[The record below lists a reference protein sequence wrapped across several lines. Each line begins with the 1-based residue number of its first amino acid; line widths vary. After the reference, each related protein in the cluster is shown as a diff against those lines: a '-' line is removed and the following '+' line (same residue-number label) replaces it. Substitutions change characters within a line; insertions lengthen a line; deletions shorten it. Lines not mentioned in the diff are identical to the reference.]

1 MGKLHSSLWS
11 YEEWVRRSLIWAVMY
26 FTAEWLA
33 LDPTAITDADIWSHL
48 RTGEWIVRYQWV
60 PSTDPFSSFGMGR
73 PWVAY
78 SWLFEVLVFGLHHVF
93 GLVGLLVFVC
103 IMVLGITAGLHALI
117 RKFDPRI
124 ANAVLLTAFGL
135 IAMAPL
141 YTPRPWLFTILLFV
155 IELNILIGVRHS
167 RNYGR
172 LYLLPL
178 LFALWA
184 NLHIQFVL
192 GFSVLF
198 IAACEVP
205 IFRLLGKLEL
215 TGGEERGLP
224 PLRVLLVILAC
235 MVAALVNPYHF
246 RIYGVVLD
254 YLRQPALYSLV
265 KEFAAMD
272 FQIAPNW
279 FVLFLTLSAAF
290 ALGRQPLLRP
300 FWILLFVA
308 AVLVSFRSGR
318 DVWFVVIIA
327 VAVISAS
334 RPETSV
340 GKAYMPSL
348 SQVLVIIAVL
358 ALLLLLIGKA
368 RRISEANLQIVVA
381 RTYPDMAARFVE
393 ERGYPGPLYNRFDWG
408 SYLIWRLPNLPVSI
422 DGRTNVHDV
431 NRTKRSIRVWN
442 GMPGWASDPELS
454 ASRLVI
460 AEKYVPLTQLLR
472 MDSRFELV
480 YEDEIA
486 VVFISRNTS
495 TK

>member
-1 MGKLHSSLWS
+1 
-11 YEEWVRRSLIWAVMY
+11 
-26 FTAEWLA
+26 
-33 LDPTAITDADIWSHL
+33 
-48 RTGEWIVRYQWV
+48 
-60 PSTDPFSSFGMGR
+60 
-73 PWVAY
+73 
-78 SWLFEVLVFGLHHVF
+78 
-93 GLVGLLVFVC
+93 
-103 IMVLGITAGLHALI
+103 
-117 RKFDPRI
+117 
-124 ANAVLLTAFGL
+124 
-135 IAMAPL
+135 
-141 YTPRPWLFTILLFV
+141 
-155 IELNILIGVRHS
+155 
-167 RNYGR
+167 
-172 LYLLPL
+172 
-178 LFALWA
+178 
-184 NLHIQFVL
+184 
-192 GFSVLF
+192 
-198 IAACEVP
+198 
-205 IFRLLGKLEL
+205 
-215 TGGEERGLP
+215 
-224 PLRVLLVILAC
+224 

-358 ALLLLLIGKA
+358 AILLLLIGKA

-381 RTYPDMAARFVE
+381 RTYPDMAASFVE
-393 ERGYPGPLYNRFDWG
+393 ERGYQGPLYNRFDWG

-454 ASRLVI
+454 ASRMVI

-472 MDSRFELV
+472 LDSRFELV

-486 VVFISRNTS
+486 VVFIARN
-495 TK
+495 K